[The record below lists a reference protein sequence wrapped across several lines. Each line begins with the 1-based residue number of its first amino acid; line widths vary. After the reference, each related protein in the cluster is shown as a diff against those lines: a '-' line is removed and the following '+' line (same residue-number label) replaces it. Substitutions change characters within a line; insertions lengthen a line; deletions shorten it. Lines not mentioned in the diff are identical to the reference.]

1 VEPLVGPIRLDSEE
15 AWDRLVLG
23 DTTGPVAVAMPREE
37 QDLRLDALATSNP
50 WYRGVSPFGA
60 PVFLPTFFLTLYF
73 DVQETR
79 YLIPR
84 MVLAKA
90 DLETLRPCA
99 VDSRFVATLRIT
111 DKYERRGGRY
121 LVTET
126 EFDDEAGERVAR
138 LRMTFLLNPAHVYA
152 SRPGAS

>member
-1 VEPLVGPIRLDSEE
+1 
-15 AWDRLVLG
+15 
-23 DTTGPVAVAMPREE
+23 MPREE
-37 QDLRLDALATSNP
+37 QDIRLDALGTSHP
-50 WYRGVSPFGA
+50 WYREVSPFGR
-60 PVFLPTFFLTLYF
+60 PIFLPTFFLTLYF
-73 DVQETR
+73 DVQETK

-90 DLETLRPCA
+90 ELDTLRPCA
-99 VDSRFVATLRIT
+99 VDSRFMATLRVK

-126 EFDDEAGERVAR
+126 EFDDEEGERVAR

-152 SRPGAS
+152 TQSGAS